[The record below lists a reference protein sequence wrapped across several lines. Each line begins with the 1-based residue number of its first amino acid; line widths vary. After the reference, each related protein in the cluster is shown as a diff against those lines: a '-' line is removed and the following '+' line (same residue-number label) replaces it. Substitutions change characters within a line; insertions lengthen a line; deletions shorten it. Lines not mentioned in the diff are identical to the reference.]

1 MAGFQ
6 LEEIL
11 QATNGEIWRPF
22 SKRLIRQL
30 STDSRSIR
38 RGDCF
43 VPLRGEAYDGHQFI
57 PQAILK
63 GAAGTMV
70 EKPYHRKTLAMVRR
84 LKRLHPELNPMI
96 IGVDDSLRAYQ
107 SVAGQYRR
115 KFQIPVVAVTGSNG
129 KTTTKEMIS
138 HILRQ
143 RWTILKTKANFNNC
157 VGVPQTL
164 LRLTAHHEGAVIEMG
179 VDRKGQTTRLCE
191 LVQPTMGVITN
202 IGPDHLEFFG
212 TLKASAQ
219 GKAELL
225 KGLSPQ
231 GMIVLNA
238 DDDFYSY
245 LIRQASCRVISYGWS
260 HGADLRASDMVTS
273 RKGTTF
279 RLLLSSRTRAIKIF
293 IAAHGQHNVS
303 NALAGAAV
311 GYALGF
317 SASQVARGLAEFR
330 PAPMRSQIRQVQGM
344 TFLYD
349 CYNANPAS
357 MKAALAVLGEWGR
370 AQRIVAVLGEMYEL
384 GKSAPR
390 FHREIGAVA
399 AQKGLSHLV
408 VCGGELGA
416 CMAEGA
422 RKAKMNDMC
431 ISEVPDVWAACRL
444 LKTVLRRGDVVLLK
458 GSRGTGMERIVEGML
473 A

>member
-6 LEEIL
+6 LEEL
-11 QATNGEIWRPF
+11 LRAMEGEIWLPSSHR
-22 SKRLIRQL
+22 SIRRL

-38 RGDCF
+38 RGDGF
-43 VPLRGEAYDGHQFI
+43 VPLRGETYDGHQFMA
-57 PQAILK
+57 QALLK
-63 GAAGTMV
+63 GAAGAIV
-70 EKPYHRKTLAMVRR
+70 EKSYRRKTLATAHR
-84 LKRLHPELNPMI
+84 LKRLHPSLNPWIM
-96 IGVDDSLRAYQ
+96 GVDDSLRAYQ
-107 SVAGQYRR
+107 NAAGQYRKR
-115 KFQIPVVAVTGSNG
+115 FQIPVVAVTGSNG

-164 LRLTAHHEGAVIEMG
+164 LRLTARHEGAVIEMG

-225 KGLSPQ
+225 NALSPQ
-231 GMIVLNA
+231 GIIALNA
-238 DDDFYSY
+238 DDDFYSF
-245 LIRQASCRVISYGWS
+245 LNRQASCRVISYGWS
-260 HGADLRASDMVTS
+260 HKADLRASEMVTG

-279 RLLLSSRTRAIKIF
+279 RLLLPSRTRAIKIF
-293 IAAHGQHNVS
+293 IAAHGRHNVS
-303 NALAGAAV
+303 NALAGAAI

-317 SASQVARGLAEFR
+317 SASQVARGLAEFK
-330 PAPMRSQIRQVQGM
+330 PAPMRSQIRRVQGM

-357 MKAALAVLGEWGR
+357 MKAALAVLGDYGHT
-370 AQRIVAVLGEMYEL
+370 QRHIAVLGEMHEL
-384 GKSAPR
+384 GKHAPR
-390 FHREIGAVA
+390 FHRVIGAVA
-399 AQKGLSHLV
+399 AQQGLSHLV
-408 VCGGELGA
+408 VCGGKLAA

-422 RKAKMNDMC
+422 RKANMNIRG
-431 ISEVPDVWAACRL
+431 ISKVPDVWAACRL

-458 GSRGTGMERIVEGML
+458 GSRGAGMERIVEGMQ